1 MISKFIYFLFF
12 YDIIFNMNIEHL
24 KTKIIEANTAYRSGT
39 AIISDAE
46 YDAMLEEYARIS
58 SMAEYETFLNSLHE
72 TAGKVKHP
80 FIMGSLSKLKV
91 QEPETI
97 LDFISKHVS
106 KNINVSAKVDGIS
119 CRLSYRNGHLI
130 SASTRGDGSFGEPL
144 DDKIMFVKNVLPKI
158 SETISLD
165 IRGELVIT
173 REDFETM
180 TGFSNPRNACAGIM
194 NRKTVEKDQISN
206 VSFIA
211 YTVLGPDYTKTEQ
224 FELLEKLGF
233 VTAWHK
239 SFDCKK
245 FINDNLVDKLAEYAL
260 QELPYEID
268 GVVVSD
274 DDYMNEDKYRPDAQ
288 AAVKTNTM
296 SAVTT
301 VLDVEWVGPQKDGGF
316 NPVAVLEPVELGG
329 AMISRATIHNLD
341 FIAMMGIK
349 YGSKVE
355 IVKSGDIIPA
365 IVKVLE
371 NSKNTA
377 DIEIPDTCSCCGS
390 KLVRDGVNMRCM
402 NSECRDQKIF
412 KVMHFIKK
420 LGVMNASFKTLD
432 NFGIDSYDK
441 LLSFVPDKKYKSQ
454 VKFYGELYDKVFS
467 RSRKD
472 IFCALNMRGVGETL
486 QNKIVEHLGLDLIE
500 RSITEGPDVFGNR
513 TSVLP
518 NGIGQIIMDKFLAEC
533 SGNADIM
540 LKFTTDSRWHGNT
553 EIVVKKTE
561 IKGSVC
567 FTGSL
572 NTMSRSAA
580 AKLAESAGYEVKSG
594 VSKGLTYLVTN
605 DTTSGSSKNKKA
617 ATLGVSVIDEKKFL
631 ELVRNDAVETDI
643 LEM

>member
-1 MISKFIYFLFF
+1 
-12 YDIIFNMNIEHL
+12 MNIEQI
-24 KTKIIEANTAYRSGT
+24 KTKLIKANTAYRSGT

-46 YDAMLEEYARIS
+46 YDALLEEYS
-58 SMAEYETFLNSLHE
+58 KNSTVNEYEEFLNSLHE

-106 KNINVSAKVDGIS
+106 KNINISAKVDGIS
-119 CRLSYRNGHLI
+119 CCLSYRNGRLV
-130 SASTRGDGSFGEPL
+130 SASTRGDGSFGESL
-144 DDKIMFVKNVLPKI
+144 DDKIIFVKNVKMELQK
-158 SETISLD
+158 TLSLD

-173 REDFETM
+173 RDDFETM
-180 TGFSNPRNACAGIM
+180 SGFSNPRNACAGIM
-194 NRKTVEKDQISN
+194 NRKIVEKDQVSN

-211 YTVLGPDYTKTEQ
+211 YTILGSDYTKAEQ

-245 FINDNLVDKLAEYAL
+245 FMSDDPVNRLSEYAL

-274 DDYMNEDKYRPDAQ
+274 DNYRNEDKYRPDAQ

-301 VLDVEWVGPQKDGGF
+301 ILDVEWIGPQKDGGF

-341 FIAMMGIK
+341 FIATMGIK

-371 NSKNTA
+371 NSENTA

-390 KLVRDGVNMRCM
+390 ELVRDGVNMRCL
-402 NSECRDQKIF
+402 NAECRDQKIF
-412 KVMHFIKK
+412 KIMHFIKK

-441 LLSFVPDKKYKSQ
+441 LLSFAPDKKYKNQ

-467 RSRKD
+467 RPKKD

-500 RSITEGPDVFGNR
+500 RSIIEGPVVFGNR
-513 TSVLP
+513 INILP

-533 SGNADIM
+533 SGNAGTM
-540 LKFTTDSRWHGNT
+540 LKFTADSRWHGNT
-553 EIVVKKTE
+553 ETVVKKAE

-605 DTTSGSSKNKKA
+605 DATSGSSKNKKA
-617 ATLGVSVIDEKKFL
+617 AALGVSVIDEKKFL
-631 ELVRNDAVETDI
+631 ELVRNDAVETDL